1 MITSRPKLFNICVFY
16 LALVFL
22 DYRKRMKSIKNPT
35 RLYQRKLAPNQARDV
50 CSFIIFGRNF
60 ESLVPYRFSLNY
72 EKNCFDCIF
81 IWLFF
86 VYFCNQPIST
96 QEITMIDFFFILCLF
111 FFSFFAVLIK
121 KNVASNFAL
130 EWAL

>member
-1 MITSRPKLFNICVFY
+1 MITSRPKLFNICVFD

-35 RLYQRKLAPNQARDV
+35 GSYQRKLAPNQARDV

-81 IWLFF
+81 I
-86 VYFCNQPIST
+86 
-96 QEITMIDFFFILCLF
+96 
-111 FFSFFAVLIK
+111 
-121 KNVASNFAL
+121 
-130 EWAL
+130 